1 MILPS
6 VAHVG
11 CVAVAVGVVGNAVTV
26 TVAVVD
32 AVAQPPVPAT
42 LYTMTDVPAVKPETT
57 PEELIVATAGV
68 TEVQFPPETFEV
80 SVDVDPT
87 QSANVPEMVPAVGGA
102 VTVTVAVVVAFA
114 QPPVPA
120 TV

>member
-1 MILPS
+1 MT
-6 VAHVG
+6 VATLVG
-11 CVAVAVGVVGNAVTV
+11 AVTV

-32 AVAQPPVPAT
+32 AEAQPPLPAT

-57 PEELIVATAGV
+57 PEELTVATAGV
-68 TEVQFPPETFEV
+68 TEVQFPLETFEV

-87 QSANVPEMVPAVGGA
+87 QSASVPEIVPAVGGA
-102 VTVTVAVVVAFA
+102 VTVTVAVVVAFE